1 MARTDCN
8 PDQLEFR
15 ALGCREVVA
24 NFKGGHLSSG
34 GGGAVILREIESR
47 TGRWRGRR
55 LDGRFEDRRD
65 PGHIGH
71 EVPHLLA
78 QRIHG
83 LVLDRLPG
91 RFSLPL
97 VIDPG

>member
-24 NFKGGHLSSG
+24 NFTGGHLSSG

-47 TGRWRGRR
+47 TGRWRWRR
-55 LDGRFEDRRD
+55 LDYRFEGLAR
-65 PGHIGH
+65 PGAHR
-71 EVPHLLA
+71 A
-78 QRIHG
+78 
-83 LVLDRLPG
+83 
-91 RFSLPL
+91 
-97 VIDPG
+97 